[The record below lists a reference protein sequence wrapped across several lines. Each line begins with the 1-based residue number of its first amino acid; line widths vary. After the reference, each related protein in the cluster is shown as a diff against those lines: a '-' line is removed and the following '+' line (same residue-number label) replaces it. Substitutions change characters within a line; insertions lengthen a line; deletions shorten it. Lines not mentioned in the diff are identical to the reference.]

1 MIEFGLETIPVT
13 HQCELLGLAR
23 STFYYRPKGIS
34 EEDVKLMR
42 LIDEQYTKTPFYGYR
57 KMTYWLRRQGYHIN
71 KKRVLRMM
79 QMMGL
84 QAIYPKKRLSQ
95 PGKDHVIYPY
105 LLRGMEVTRPDQVW
119 AADITYIR
127 LLRGFIYLVAIMD
140 WFSRYV
146 LSWEISITLET
157 DFCVSALKRALE
169 GGGPEIFNTDQGAQF
184 TSTEFINE
192 LKRNEIRISM
202 DGRGRVQ
209 DNIFVERL
217 WRTLKYEEVYLK
229 DYETV
234 FEAVECIRAYFWFY
248 NEERMHQA
256 LGYKTPAEVY
266 KGKISEISLI
276 A

>member
-34 EEDVKLMR
+34 EEDLKFMR

-57 KMTYWLRRQGYHIN
+57 KMTHWLGRQGYHVN
-71 KKRVLRMM
+71 RKRVLRMM

-84 QAIYPKKRLSQ
+84 QAIYPKKKLSP
-95 PGKDHVIYPY
+95 PGRDHVIYPY
-105 LLRGMEVTRPDQVW
+105 LLRGLEVVRPDQVW
-119 AADITYIR
+119 AADLTYIR

-157 DFCVSALKRALE
+157 DFCVSALRRALE
-169 GGGPEIFNTDQGAQF
+169 DRRPEIFNTDQGAQF
-184 TSTEFINE
+184 TSTDFITE
-192 LKRNEIRISM
+192 LKSREIRISM

-217 WRTLKYEEVYLK
+217 WRTLKCEEVYLK

-234 FEAVECIRAYFWFY
+234 FEAVEGIRSYFWFY
-248 NEERMHQA
+248 NEERLLQT

-266 KGKISEISLI
+266 RVKTSEIPLF

>member
-23 STFYYRPKGIS
+23 STFYYRPIGIS
-34 EEDVKLMR
+34 EEDLNLMR

-57 KMTYWLRRQGYHIN
+57 KMTYWLGRQGYHLN
-71 KKRVLRMM
+71 KKWVLRLM
-79 QMMGL
+79 QKMGL
-84 QAIYPKKRLSQ
+84 QAIYPKKKLSQ
-95 PGKDHVIYPY
+95 PGKDHEIYPY
-105 LLRGMEVTRPDQVW
+105 LLRGMEITWPDQVW
-119 AADITYIR
+119 AADLTYIR
-127 LLRGFIYLVAIMD
+127 LSRGFIYLVAVMD

-157 DFCVSALKRALE
+157 DFCVSALRRALE
-169 GGGPEIFNTDQGAQF
+169 GGRPEIFNTDQGAQF
-184 TSTEFINE
+184 TSTDFINE
-192 LKRNEIRISM
+192 LKSKEIRISM

-217 WRTLKYEEVYLK
+217 WRTLKCEEVYLK

-234 FEAVECIRAYFWFY
+234 FEAVVGIRSFFWFY
-248 NEERMHQA
+248 NEERLHQA

-266 KGKISEISLI
+266 RGESSEIPLI